1 MNDRYP
7 KLVIDSQLA
16 REHLAQEFTS
26 GVDLD
31 TKRPVLLVSDRSL
44 VTAPQEN
51 DCKGETSYRDPV
63 SSTTSF
69 VHRTRS
75 RNSMKLPCS
84 EKRDMSSFSFMLI
97 LMLVCEIA
105 ASQTDNPVFWLLVGP
120 TPLALALASSRLLRY
135 RSIPQKSHAGRNHQL
150 IAG

>member
-1 MNDRYP
+1 MNDQYP

-16 REHLAQEFTS
+16 RGRLAQEFTS

-31 TKRPVLLVSDRSL
+31 TKRRFLAVSDRSS
-44 VTAPQEN
+44 VPAPQEN
-51 DCKGETSYRDPV
+51 DCKRETSYRDPV
-63 SSTTSF
+63 SSSASF

-75 RNSMKLPCS
+75 RNSMKLPCNG
-84 EKRDMSSFSFMLI
+84 KRDMSGFSFVLI
-97 LMLVCEIA
+97 LMLLCEIA

-135 RSIPQKSHAGRNHQL
+135 RFVSQKSAGRNHQL